1 MVGCISQFLPISAL
15 SIAVESCTYL
25 PTFLVSDLHGML
37 YVIELTALCS
47 LGRPVEEVGQA
58 GISWSGQCWED
69 DPLEYAER
77 RQNGTTCAHTAS
89 KYVGHIVY
97 SDV

>member
-1 MVGCISQFLPISAL
+1 MVGCISQFVPISAL
-15 SIAVESCTYL
+15 SIAVESRIYL

-58 GISWSGQCWED
+58 GISWSGQCRED

>member
-1 MVGCISQFLPISAL
+1 MVGCISQFVPISAL
-15 SIAVESCTYL
+15 SIAVESHIYL

-58 GISWSGQCWED
+58 GVSWSGQCWED

-77 RQNGTTCAHTAS
+77 
-89 KYVGHIVY
+89 
-97 SDV
+97 